1 MIAFSGQFAKKRLI
15 LLNIGAIFD
24 CFRTVLITHFT
35 RNIIMNIALQPT
47 SSKEGNAL
55 EKSSP
60 LQTENS
66 KIMVVLNIKDFQ
78 ACCSELVRQQIAFEV
93 KYNGLAYNKATAHE
107 HSTPVSDDNYIK
119 IVKTIH
125 DEYLQGDL
133 KKALP
138 TEKEITDNH
147 GIKSTTFKSLFK
159 KIYGQPFYQLYT
171 AKRMEQAALLLRNG
185 YKANE
190 VAAMI
195 GYSASSA
202 IKFNKM
208 FQKYFH
214 ITPKK
219 YQLQFYG
226 KINRR

>member
-1 MIAFSGQFAKKRLI
+1 MSIS
-15 LLNIGAIFD
+15 
-24 CFRTVLITHFT
+24 
-35 RNIIMNIALQPT
+35 LQPT
-47 SSKEGNAL
+47 TSKEGSAH
-55 EKSSP
+55 EKSFSP
-60 LQTENS
+60 QKENT
-66 KIMVVLNIKDFQ
+66 KIMIILNVKDFQ
-78 ACCSELVRQQIAFEV
+78 TCCSELVRQQIAFEV
-93 KYNGLAYNKATAHE
+93 KYNALASKKAIANE
-107 HSTPVSDDNYIK
+107 HLLASAPVSGNDYIE
-119 IVKTIH
+119 IVKKIH
-125 DEYLQGDL
+125 DEYLQGDF
-133 KKALP
+133 KKTLP
-138 TEKEITDNH
+138 SEKEITDNH
-147 GIKSTTFKSLFK
+147 GIKSTTFKHLFK

-171 AKRMEQAALLLRNG
+171 AKRMEQAALLLCSG

-226 KINRR
+226 KINRRQWS

>member
-1 MIAFSGQFAKKRLI
+1 
-15 LLNIGAIFD
+15 
-24 CFRTVLITHFT
+24 
-35 RNIIMNIALQPT
+35 MNMYLQPST
-47 SSKEGNAL
+47 SKEVNVL
-55 EKSSP
+55 EKSVLP
-60 LQTENS
+60 QTES
-66 KIMVVLNIKDFQ
+66 TKIMIVLNAKDFQ
-78 ACCSELVRQQIAFEV
+78 ECCLELVRQQIAFEV
-93 KYNGLAYNKATAHE
+93 KYNGIAPTKVTTSE
-107 HSTPVSDDNYIK
+107 QPTVPPVIVSNDKYLE
-119 IVKTIH
+119 IVKKIH
-125 DEYLQGDL
+125 AEYLQGDFSNV
-133 KKALP
+133 P
-138 TEKEITDNH
+138 PSEKEITKIH
-147 GIKSTTFKSLFK
+147 GIKPALFKSLFK
-159 KIYGQPFYQLYT
+159 KVYGQPFYQLYT
-171 AKRMEQAALLLRNG
+171 TKRMEQAASLLKKG

>member
-1 MIAFSGQFAKKRLI
+1 
-15 LLNIGAIFD
+15 
-24 CFRTVLITHFT
+24 
-35 RNIIMNIALQPT
+35 MNMYLQPT
-47 SSKEGNAL
+47 TSKEGSGL
-55 EKSSP
+55 EKSSSS
-60 LQTENS
+60 QKENT
-66 KIMVVLNIKDFQ
+66 KIMIVLNVKDFQ
-78 ACCSELVRQQIAFEV
+78 ECCLELVRQQIAFEV
-93 KYNGLAYNKATAHE
+93 KYNGDSSPKTATHGA
-107 HSTPVSDDNYIK
+107 SAAKDNYLE
-119 IVKTIH
+119 IVKKIH
-125 DEYLQGDL
+125 DEYLQGDFSNV
-133 KKALP
+133 P
-138 TEKEITDNH
+138 PSEKEITEMH
-147 GIKSTTFKSLFK
+147 GIKPALFKSLFK
-159 KIYGQPFYQLYT
+159 QVYGQPFYQLYT
-171 AKRMEQAALLLRNG
+171 AKRMERAASLLKKG